1 MKQFRFWTI
10 DEITLMIELTNQY
23 NGSVIRWNK
32 ISQQFKTRS
41 SQQCKSYFNNR
52 MKQFTLQKVIQEK
65 NIGAQALYY
74 LVSEKDNN
82 ISKHICLLSIFN
94 QCQTHIQNID
104 KKFFFD
110 LNILKLIRSVIL
122 AYIDNNI
129 DTFAFKNK
137 SILLSENILNPDQII
152 QIVNFMNSFDYSEL
166 LKKITKLIF
175 NPHKTE

>member
-23 NGSVIRWNK
+23 TGLQISWNR
-32 ISQQFKTRS
+32 ISQHFKTRS

-52 MKQFTLQKVIQEK
+52 MKQFTLQKLILDK
-65 NIGAQALYY
+65 NIGAQSL

-82 ISKHICLLSIFN
+82 ITKHICLLSIFN

-122 AYIDNNI
+122 AYIENNI

-137 SILLSENILNPDQII
+137 TILLSENTLNPDQII
-152 QIVNFMNSFDYSEL
+152 QIANFMNSFDYNEL

-175 NPHKTE
+175 IPHKTE